1 MGHLGDKV
9 VERVDLRSNRRHER
23 RIRQGRGALTEDT
36 ARKDGADD
44 VDGEP
49 GIDVDDDFCVDRDRQ
64 DYGAEGGAHGV
75 GHEYGDDQQ
84 AEGKASNGEVVGL
97 DDNGQVCADAR
108 ALHDLSGHESK
119 VETDGG
125 LKDVEDT
132 GAAALRNGS
141 EVDMFLEDPC
151 ADEFSSGVAAMFRAT
166 AL

>member
-1 MGHLGDKV
+1 
-9 VERVDLRSNRRHER
+9 
-23 RIRQGRGALTEDT
+23 
-36 ARKDGADD
+36 
-44 VDGEP
+44 
-49 GIDVDDDFCVDRDRQ
+49 
-64 DYGAEGGAHGV
+64 
-75 GHEYGDDQQ
+75 
-84 AEGKASNGEVVGL
+84 
-97 DDNGQVCADAR
+97 CADAR